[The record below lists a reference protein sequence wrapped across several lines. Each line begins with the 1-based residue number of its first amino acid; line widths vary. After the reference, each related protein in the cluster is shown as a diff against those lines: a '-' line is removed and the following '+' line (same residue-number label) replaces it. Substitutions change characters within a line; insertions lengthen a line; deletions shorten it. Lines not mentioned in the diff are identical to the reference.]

1 MTLSFADA
9 VQMVVGAIRVVDH
22 GGVVVVVVD
31 TVGIMAL

>member
-1 MTLSFADA
+1 MTLSFAD

-22 GGVVVVVVD
+22 GGVVVVVAD